1 MFSTAHR
8 IKTKS
13 ILSVY
18 FTLYKEILF
27 HFYMKI
33 IFQPAMIFCLDLY
46 DFSRQTWETPLHYC
60 ARAGNED
67 ILLEIVKHIGALGVQ
82 KAVNKQSK
90 VNSQTHWC
98 IRCTGGS

>member
-1 MFSTAHR
+1 
-8 IKTKS
+8 
-13 ILSVY
+13 
-18 FTLYKEILF
+18 
-27 HFYMKI
+27 
-33 IFQPAMIFCLDLY
+33 MIFCLDLY

-98 IRCTGGS
+98 IRCTNVQKAVNKQPKVNSQPHWCIRCTEGS